1 MQQHE
6 RIITADPVTDLEDK
20 IIFLERELADAAREQ
35 IMLQDVIIN
44 LSKKIQKLEQELA
57 TRDQTPYK
65 Y

>member
-6 RIITADPVTDLEDK
+6 PNATPKSVIDLEDK

-44 LSKKIQKLEQELA
+44 LNKKIHKLEQKLV
-57 TRDQTPYK
+57 TTGQTPYK